1 MAATSD
7 SGVGHGSSGKPQT
20 SIEEK
25 DYSDKVA
32 QNESKVQ
39 ESSPPTYVPSP
50 KHESGHNW
58 GSENPIKSQ
67 SEGQQLLDTG
77 YKDGR
82 QVYNITEK
90 GDIVKFQPD
99 GTPNNG
105 YHAYKVSK
113 PRDIPNSILKQML
126 LDGKI
131 TKAEYS
137 KFRKGKK

>member
-1 MAATSD
+1 MTKLLMCPLLKSFY
-7 SGVGHGSSGKPQT
+7 HFW
-20 SIEEK
+20 SITHIV
-25 DYSDKVA
+25 YSASPNHDKTRK
-32 QNESKVQ
+32 KVQ

-50 KHESGHNW
+50 KHESGHNR

-105 YHAYKVSK
+105 
-113 PRDIPNSILKQML
+113 
-126 LDGKI
+126 
-131 TKAEYS
+131 
-137 KFRKGKK
+137 